1 MNVFSLADKK
11 VIYRLWT
18 RKDETMADI
27 TISLD
32 EYKALLKMESRVEI
46 LMDRYV
52 SNSYI
57 SKEDISEVFNL
68 ADPVVENVSAD

>member
-1 MNVFSLADKK
+1 
-11 VIYRLWT
+11 
-18 RKDETMADI
+18 MADI
-27 TISLD
+27 TISVD